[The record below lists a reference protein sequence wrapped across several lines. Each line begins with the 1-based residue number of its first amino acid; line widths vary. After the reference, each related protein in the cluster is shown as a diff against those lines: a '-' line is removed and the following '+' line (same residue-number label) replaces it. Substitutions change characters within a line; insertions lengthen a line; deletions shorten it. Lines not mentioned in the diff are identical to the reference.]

1 MKTYSNTGNSYWIL
15 CETAGV
21 YLCSFLLMKSHL
33 KLLLWKFLCNFIDLH
48 MVGGFELMKFT
59 VVVNEGETCEIHV
72 SDKIRVLFAS
82 GGCGV

>member
-1 MKTYSNTGNSYWIL
+1 MKQQECTFAHSL
-15 CETAGV
+15 DEV
-21 YLCSFLLMKSHL
+21 H
-33 KLLLWKFLCNFIDLH
+33 LH

-72 SDKIRVLFAS
+72 SDKIWVLFAS

>member
-1 MKTYSNTGNSYWIL
+1 MLNSL
-15 CETAGV
+15 DEV
-21 YLCSFLLMKSHL
+21 H
-33 KLLLWKFLCNFIDLH
+33 LH

>member
-1 MKTYSNTGNSYWIL
+1 
-15 CETAGV
+15 
-21 YLCSFLLMKSHL
+21 LLISLDEVH
-33 KLLLWKFLCNFIDLH
+33 FH

-72 SDKIRVLFAS
+72 SDKIWVLFAS